1 MQRSLQIRRERMDRV
16 LIFNEVLMYEPAR
29 QQETQQQRRGA
40 QQGAN
45 EYTSAEQRQRC
56 SSQSNGHSQR
66 GAEQTMNMAELA
78 VRGTTL
84 LMDIQMAALRNI
96 WHLQARSAAAFG
108 VPDCS
113 DLLRS
118 AENGAQRLFSTSAE
132 QMLTSARQAT
142 DAISE
147 MQTQFGRMVE
157 QETQQLTEELQHGIE
172 EVSQRTQE
180 SLQAV
185 KQMAEQS
192 LQQNGS
198 GARSQQRN
206 ETDEPGYEQSAVS
219 RRGEQPESQKSK
231 QANNGRQQR
240 RGRGNK
246 RH

>member
-1 MQRSLQIRRERMDRV
+1 
-16 LIFNEVLMYEPAR
+16 MYQSAR
-29 QQETQQQRRGA
+29 QNETQQQRRGGQ

-45 EYTSAEQRQRC
+45 QNGADEQRRG
-56 SSQSNGHSQR
+56 SSMHGNGYASQR

-84 LMDIQMAALRNI
+84 LMDIQMAALRNM

-108 VPDCS
+108 IPDCS

-118 AENGAQRLFSTSAE
+118 TENGAQRLFSTSAE

-198 GARSQQRN
+198 GARRQQRN
-206 ETDEPGYEQSAVS
+206 EIDEPEYEQSAVS
-219 RRGEQPESQKSK
+219 RRGEQAESQQGE
-231 QANNGRQQR
+231 QANSGRQQR

>member
-40 QQGAN
+40 QQGSN
-45 EYTSAEQRQRC
+45 EYTSGEQRQRS
-56 SSQSNGHSQR
+56 SSQSNGHGSQR

-108 VPDCS
+108 IPDCS

-118 AENGAQRLFSTSAE
+118 TENGAQRLFSTSAE

-180 SLQAV
+180 SLQ
-185 KQMAEQS
+185 
-192 LQQNGS
+192 
-198 GARSQQRN
+198 
-206 ETDEPGYEQSAVS
+206 
-219 RRGEQPESQKSK
+219 
-231 QANNGRQQR
+231 
-240 RGRGNK
+240 
-246 RH
+246 